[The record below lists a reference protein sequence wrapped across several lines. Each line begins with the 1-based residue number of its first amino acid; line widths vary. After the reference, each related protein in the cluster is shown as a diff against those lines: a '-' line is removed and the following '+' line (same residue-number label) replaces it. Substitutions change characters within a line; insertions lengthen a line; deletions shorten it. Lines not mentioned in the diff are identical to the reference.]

1 MYLEFE
7 DILYGPEQSFA
18 SIRFEGT
25 RINCPYHRHPEVEL
39 VCLERASGRF
49 TVGDQ
54 SGSFSTGDIFLLGA
68 NLPHIFQ
75 VEPSTDGSPRSTHV
89 IQFREDFVGTDFFS
103 APEMTPVCRLLRRA
117 QRGLQLR
124 KRMIEPSRKAMQR
137 VHTATGARR
146 LIALLE
152 LLADLAEGNHFTPLA
167 SPGYDVES
175 EPTDP
180 RMVRILAHIH
190 EHLTEP
196 LSVPAVAKIAGLTPN
211 AFCRYFRSRAHRTF
225 TDFVNEL
232 RVQEAGRL
240 LRSTE
245 APVTEIAYACG
256 FGNLAHFYKEF
267 QKRRGTTPRTFR
279 DGI

>member
-18 SIRFEGT
+18 SLRVEGT

-39 VCLERASGRF
+39 VCLECARGRF

-54 SGSFSTGDIFLLGA
+54 SGSFSSGDIFLLGA
-68 NLPHIFQ
+68 NLPHIFH
-75 VEPSTDGSPRSTHV
+75 VEPSIDDTLRSTHV
-89 IQFREDFVGTDFFS
+89 IQFREDFVGADFFS
-103 APEMTPVCRLLRRA
+103 APEMTRICKLLRRA

-124 KRMIEPSRKAMQR
+124 KPMLEPGRRAMQK

-146 LIALLE
+146 FLALLE

-167 SPGYDVES
+167 SSDYDVES

-196 LSVPAVAKIAGLTPN
+196 LSVPATAKIAGLTPN

-232 RVQEAGRL
+232 RIQEAGRL

-267 QKRRGTTPRTFR
+267 HKRRNTTPSAFR